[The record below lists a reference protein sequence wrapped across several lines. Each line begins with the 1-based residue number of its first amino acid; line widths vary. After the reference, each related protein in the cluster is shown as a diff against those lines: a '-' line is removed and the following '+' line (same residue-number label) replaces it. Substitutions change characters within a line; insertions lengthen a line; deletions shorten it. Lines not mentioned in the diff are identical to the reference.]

1 MCLLANPV
9 NLTHTRVRSDRMPPG
24 AAVRCLREQAT
35 PGQQH
40 RPGQALAVP
49 AFGRARRAGGPCFR
63 ASATRWRS
71 LLSGERDAAALYSR
85 LADAE
90 AGERQRIFRELAEDR
105 VLNGRPVLRS
115 GLRQLVVGALAAGV
129 TYGVGHLIGAS
140 VS

>member
-1 MCLLANPV
+1 MRLYVACVSRQRQASSTGPV
-9 NLTHTRVRSDRMPPG
+9 
-24 AAVRCLREQAT
+24 
-35 PGQQH
+35 
-40 RPGQALAVP
+40 
-49 AFGRARRAGGPCFR
+49 
-63 ASATRWRS
+63 TRWRS